1 MKHVILVRYG
11 EISLKGLNRNYFI
24 DLLAKNI
31 RTALS
36 HLESVKVRKVQGRII
51 VDIDESE
58 LEAGL
63 DRVTRV
69 FGVVSVS
76 PALVIE
82 SDWDVIQETVKEV
95 IRPLDFKT
103 FRISARRANK
113 QFPLH
118 SDEIARK
125 LGGVVLKNTEDV
137 KVDLF
142 EPEVNLQVEVR
153 EETYLYHET
162 IPGPGGL
169 PVGCSGKTGLLLS
182 GGIDSPVAGY
192 MMAKRGLKP
201 VGIYFHAFPYT
212 SDRAKEKV
220 IKLARILS
228 QYTGHFKLYVVP
240 FTDLQLEIIEKC
252 PERQVTILIR
262 RYMARIAEEIA
273 KKEDLGSLT
282 TGESLGQVASQTQES
297 LLVTNEAADLPVF
310 RPLIGLDKQE
320 IVEIAQKIGTFET
333 SILPYEDCCTIFVPK
348 HPETRPKLE
357 AIKRSEELIKDTA
370 PDLIKK
376 AVEDSEIIH
385 IRPGDLD

>member
-1 MKHVILVRYG
+1 MRHVILVRYG

-31 RTALS
+31 RHALS

-51 VDIDESE
+51 VDIDDDE
-58 LEAGL
+58 LEEGL

-76 PALVIE
+76 PAVVIDSEWEVIE
-82 SDWDVIQETVKEV
+82 TTLEEMIK
-95 IRPLDFKT
+95 PLEFET

-113 QFPLH
+113 NFPIH
-118 SDEIARK
+118 SDDIARK
-125 LGGVVLKNTEDV
+125 LGGTVLRAKEDV
-137 KVDLF
+137 KVNLH
-142 EPEVNLQVEVR
+142 EPEITFQVEVR
-153 EETYLYHET
+153 EETYLYFET

-192 MMAKRGLKP
+192 MMAKLGLKP
-201 VGIYFHAFPYT
+201 VAIYFHAFPYT

-220 IKLARILS
+220 ITLARILS
-228 QYTGHFKLYVVP
+228 KYTGGFKLYVVP
-240 FTDLQLEIIEKC
+240 FTDLQLEIIENC
-252 PERQVTILIR
+252 PERQITILIR

-273 KKEDLGSLT
+273 RKEKLGSLT

-320 IVEIAQKIGTFET
+320 IVEIAQRIGTFET

-348 HPETRPKLE
+348 HPDTRPKLDL
-357 AIKRSEELIKDTA
+357 IKKSEEKIKDKA
-370 PDLIKK
+370 DELIKK
-376 AVEDSEIIH
+376 AVKDSEIIK
-385 IRPGDLD
+385 IKPADA